1 MTTKYIVALILAAAA
16 GSGFAAEQPKAQR
29 ADDTDVAIRVVD
41 YPTAAFNAK
50 SVRSR
55 AEVQA
60 EAVEAAKSHK
70 STLSEQ
76 FELLK

>member
-1 MTTKYIVALILAAAA
+1 
-16 GSGFAAEQPKAQR
+16 
-29 ADDTDVAIRVVD
+29 VD